1 MKNLNRIHLGG
12 LRAVEA
18 VGRLGNLRAASE
30 ELGVTIGAV
39 SQQILK
45 TERQLNCVLFERR
58 PKGLVATKIGDQLC
72 AHLTAGMAELSKGI
86 KLVETEQSAT
96 LTVSVPPVFAGK
108 WLVWRLSRFYAAYPD
123 IRIRVD
129 ASQELIDPNISD
141 VDVCIRVGWGDWKG
155 VQVEKLLDQRIFPVC
170 TPEMAVPLNAPS
182 DLAKVPIISEPNSMF
197 DWNSWLVPNGY
208 DTVTLGD
215 GPVFSDAS
223 LCLDAA
229 IAGQGVFL
237 AWETLANHAIENGCL
252 VAPFEGRAETGISY
266 WFVLPQNSRPS
277 KAVLAFQTWLR
288 EELESS
294 LTTA

>member
-1 MKNLNRIHLGG
+1 MKNLNRIHLSG

-18 VGRLGNLRAASE
+18 VARLGNLRSAAE

-45 TERQLNCVLFERR
+45 TEKQLDCVLFERR
-58 PKGLVATKIGDQLC
+58 PKGLIATSLGERMC
-72 AHLTAGMAELSKGI
+72 AYLTAGMVELSNGVN
-86 KLVETEQSAT
+86 LVEKERSGT

-108 WLVWRLSRFYAAYPD
+108 WLVWRLSEFNLAHPD

-129 ASQELIDPNISD
+129 ASQELVDPNNSD

-170 TPEMAVPLNAPS
+170 TPQLATQLRTPA
-182 DLAKVPIISEPNSMF
+182 DLADVAVISEPNSMF
-197 DWNSWLVPNGY
+197 DWDSWLKPNGY
-208 DTVTLGD
+208 DAVSIGD

-237 AWETLANHAIENGCL
+237 AWETLANHAIDSGCL
-252 VAPFEGRAETGISY
+252 VAPFAGKPKTGISY
-266 WFVLPQNSRPS
+266 WFVLPQNSKPS

-288 EELESS
+288 KELENS
-294 LTTA
+294 LPM

>member
-1 MKNLNRIHLGG
+1 MKNLNRIHLSG

-18 VGRLGNLRAASE
+18 VSRLGSLRAASV

-45 TERQLNCVLFERR
+45 TEKQLDCILFERR
-58 PKGLVATKIGDQLC
+58 PKGLVTTKLGERVC
-72 AHLTAGMAELSKGI
+72 SFLTAGMIELSNGI
-86 KLVETEQSAT
+86 KLVENERSET

-108 WLVWRLSRFYAAYPD
+108 WLVWRLSNFYKSYPD

-129 ASQELIDPNISD
+129 ASQELIDPNTSD
-141 VDVCIRVGWGDWKG
+141 VDICIRVGWGDWNG

-170 TPEMAVPLNAPS
+170 TPKIAAQLHTPL
-182 DLAKVPIISEPNSMF
+182 DLANVSIISEPNSMF
-197 DWNSWLVPNGY
+197 DWDSWLIPNGY
-208 DTVTLGD
+208 MSVTLGD

-237 AWETLANHAIENGCL
+237 AWETLANHAIETGCL
-252 VAPFEGRAETGISY
+252 VAPFAGRSKTGASY
-266 WFVLPQNSRPS
+266 WFVLPKNSKPS

-288 EELESS
+288 DELEGPF
-294 LTTA
+294 LV

>member
-1 MKNLNRIHLGG
+1 MKNLNRIHLSG

-18 VGRLGNLRAASE
+18 VGRLGSLRLAAA

-45 TERQLNCVLFERR
+45 TEKQLECVLFERH
-58 PKGLVATKIGDQLC
+58 PKGLVTTNLGERLC
-72 AHLTAGMAELSKGI
+72 AHLTTGMAALSNGVN
-86 KLVETEQSAT
+86 LVEKERSGT

-108 WLVWRLSRFYAAYPD
+108 WLVWRLSDFYQAHPD

-129 ASQELIDPNISD
+129 ASQELVDPNNSD

-155 VQVEKLLDQRIFPVC
+155 VRVEKLLDQRIFPVC
-170 TPEMAVPLNAPS
+170 TPQLAAQLKTPS
-182 DLAKVPIISEPNSMF
+182 DLAKVPLISEPNSMF
-197 DWNSWLVPNGY
+197 DWSTWLIPNGY
-208 DTVTLGD
+208 GTVALGD

-237 AWETLANHAIENGCL
+237 AWETLANDAIVNGCL
-252 VAPFEGRAETGISY
+252 VAPFAGRAKTGISY
-266 WFVLPQNSRPS
+266 WFVLPQNSKPT
-277 KAVLAFQTWLR
+277 KAVLAFQAWLR
-288 EELESS
+288 SALESS
-294 LTTA
+294 PAM